1 MDNFFLRRFWCVQH
15 GVNFSSYYQHH
26 DWYEVMENGDYQSE
40 NHHQQKTTDYF
51 SAERP
56 QAPGQHAN
64 GEQHK
69 EAHNAN
75 HPEPD

>member
-26 DWYEVMENGDYQSE
+26 DWYEVMENGDYQCE
-40 NHHQQKTTDYF
+40 KHHQQKTTDYLP
-51 SAERP
+51 AERP